1 MASIQI
7 LELSP
12 AETPMEDLS
21 YDITGNIAGGGF
33 IRDLVS
39 ESFGLV
45 RDVLDFCRDAGSE
58 NPVMCVIEV
67 FNAIDAF
74 L

>member
-33 IRDLVS
+33 VRDLVDQA
-39 ESFGLV
+39 FGLV
-45 RDVLDFCRDAGSE
+45 RDVLAFCRDAGSE
-58 NPVMCVIEV
+58 DPVLCVIDI